1 MGLGHSLEG
10 YAVAVLKN
18 SYEPAALGAHDGIVS
33 VPDDVLDL
41 IRLVELVRVTV
52 RQAVGA
58 VGDWVECL
66 AGMVPRTERYRR
78 IKLRNEGTQNDKKK
92 NFGKINSSK

>member
-41 IRLVELVRVTV
+41 IRLVELHLV
-52 RQAVGA
+52 
-58 VGDWVECL
+58 
-66 AGMVPRTERYRR
+66 
-78 IKLRNEGTQNDKKK
+78 
-92 NFGKINSSK
+92 S